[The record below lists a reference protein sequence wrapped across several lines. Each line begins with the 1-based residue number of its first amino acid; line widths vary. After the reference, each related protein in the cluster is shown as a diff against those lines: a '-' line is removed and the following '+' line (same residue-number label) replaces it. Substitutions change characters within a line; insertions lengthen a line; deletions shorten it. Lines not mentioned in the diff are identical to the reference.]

1 MEKLREILEGINP
14 AIDYDKEK
22 KLIDDHLLDSLNI
35 IALIAEIE
43 EEFDVTIPPKEI
55 VSDNFNSLEK
65 TNLIFFPFKLNT
77 SVYISNTSTSLLN
90 DFTIL

>member
-14 AIDYDKEK
+14 SIDYDKEK

-55 VSDNFNSLEK
+55 VSDNFNSLE
-65 TNLIFFPFKLNT
+65 NLAYLINRLKLEK
-77 SVYISNTSTSLLN
+77 
-90 DFTIL
+90 